1 MLLRWGKRAMKGGE
15 RKKSG
20 EMRKKRNKEEVKKLN
35 GKFLSR
41 RGGKSC

>member
-1 MLLRWGKRAMKGGE
+1 MPLRWAKRAE

-20 EMRKKRNKEEVKKLN
+20 EMRKKRKKEEVKKVN